1 MAALI
6 FRLRNVPDEEADAIR
21 ELLDKNNIAWYE
33 TTAGNWGIAM
43 PGIWCSDENDASR
56 AQVLIHNYQQE
67 FAQQQRELFAQ
78 QRASGEA
85 TTFMQRIKDHP
96 VRTAGIAIFCLFIVY
111 VSTHPFIQLAGYAK
125 S

>member
-1 MAALI
+1 MASLI

-21 ELLDKNNIAWYE
+21 SLLDDNNIEWYE

-43 PGIWCSDENDASR
+43 PGIWCSDDNDSSR
-56 AQVLIHNYQQE
+56 AMDLIGRYQQQ
-67 FAQQQRELFAQ
+67 FTQQQREHFAQ
-78 QRASGEA
+78 QEA
-85 TTFMQRIKDHP
+85 TGQHTTLWQRIKDHP

-111 VSTHPFIQLAGYAK
+111 VSTHPFIQLAGYGK